1 MWRKGRV
8 GADIARF
15 GLHEHNASM
24 WCADTLDYIVI
35 LSAPWWLQINCVCV
49 CVSAG
54 LHRYLI
60 LNMDITTIIHSVW
73 NSAIYV
79 IGSLYW
85 NGDRCQTSGNSRSE
99 FFVTRQKSGFTVYHK
114 WSGNLHPRAFVT
126 QVPNAQITS
135 CRVAPLSERGGR
147 LWGVWW
153 LRRMLLG
160 DPQVFSWR
168 TELLW
173 FLNKK

>member
-1 MWRKGRV
+1 MW
-8 GADIARF
+8 
-15 GLHEHNASM
+15 S
-24 WCADTLDYIVI
+24 ADTLDYVVI
-35 LSAPWWLQINCVCV
+35 LSALWQLQINCVFVCV
-49 CVSAG
+49 CLSAG

-60 LNMDITTIIHSVW
+60 LNMDITTIIHSHSVW

-85 NGDRCQTSGNSRSE
+85 NGDRCHTSGNSRSE

-135 CRVAPLSERGGR
+135 CKVAPLSERGGR
-147 LWGVWW
+147 LRGVWG

-160 DPQVFSWR
+160 DPQVLFWR
-168 TELLW
+168 TELL
-173 FLNKK
+173 